1 MQKTSSSA
9 ESPWLSRWAWFT
21 VAATFGLIGIGGL
34 VTSKEA
40 GMSVPDWPTSYGY
53 NMFFL
58 PISQWVGGIFYEH
71 THRLWASMVGM
82 FTVMLAVWLYGKN
95 SRPLL
100 RWGGVVLALGGLAT
114 LASSMPNKYQHAIS
128 SLVPGALAF
137 GASYFWP
144 RCEPSAPWLRRL
156 GVLAFVLV
164 AIQGLLGGL
173 RVTQMA
179 DALGIFHG
187 TLAQLFLVLLSIIAF
202 SMTRFWRELPE
213 RTGIAGI
220 ARFRG
225 ILFVVAAL
233 VLGQL
238 ILGATMRHQHAGL
251 AVNDFP
257 LAHGKLW
264 PATDP
269 VSVDSY
275 NRARKDVADPNPI
288 TAAQIYVHMA
298 HRLGAVTLLAVAI
311 LLVVKTRRELGAA
324 NLLSRGVLCW
334 MALILVQAT
343 LGAFTVLSNKAADIA
358 TAHVVVGAASLVL
371 MSLLTAASFR
381 LALVRDAKAVPAKGS
396 FSTGSRSVDAVTA

>member
-1 MQKTSSSA
+1 MQKTSSPT
-9 ESPWLSRWAWFT
+9 ESPWLRRWAWFT
-21 VAATFGLIGIGGL
+21 VVATFGLIGLGGL
-34 VTSKEA
+34 VTSKGA
-40 GMSVPDWPTSYGY
+40 GMAVPDWPTSYGY

-71 THRLWASMVGM
+71 THRLWASLVGM
-82 FTVMLAVWLYGKN
+82 FTVVLAVWLYGRN

-100 RWGGVVLALGGLAT
+100 RWGGVVLALGGLVT

-128 SLVPGALAF
+128 SLVPGALAV

-144 RCEPSAPWLRRL
+144 RGEPSAPWLRRL

-213 RTGIAGI
+213 RAGATGI

-225 ILFVVAAL
+225 TLLVVAGL

-251 AVNDFP
+251 AVPDFP

-269 VSVDSY
+269 VSVDGY
-275 NRARKDVADPNPI
+275 NRVRKDVVDPNPI
-288 TAAQIYVHMA
+288 TVGHIHLHMA
-298 HRLGAVTLLAVAI
+298 HRLGAVTILAAAV
-311 LLVVKTRRELGAA
+311 LLVMKTRRELGAA
-324 NLLSRGVLCW
+324 NLLSRGVLGW
-334 MALILVQAT
+334 AALIFVQAA
-343 LGAFTVLSNKAADIA
+343 LGAFTVLSQKAADVA
-358 TAHVVVGAASLVL
+358 TAHVVVGAASLVF

-381 LALVRDAKAVPAKGS
+381 LALVRDAKAAPAKGNY
-396 FSTGSRSVDAVTA
+396 STGSPSVDAVTA

>member
-1 MQKTSSSA
+1 MA
-9 ESPWLSRWAWFT
+9 
-21 VAATFGLIGIGGL
+21 
-34 VTSKEA
+34 
-40 GMSVPDWPTSYGY
+40 VPDWPTSYGY

-82 FTVMLAVWLYGKN
+82 FTVVLAVWLYGKN

-100 RWGGVVLALGGLAT
+100 RWGGVALAVGGLAT
-114 LASSMPNKYQHAIS
+114 LASSMPNKYQHATS
-128 SLVPGALAF
+128 SLVPGVLAVV
-137 GASYFWP
+137 ASFFWP
-144 RCEPSAPWLRRL
+144 RREPAAPWFRRL

-187 TLAQLFLVLLSIIAF
+187 TLAQLFLVLLSMIAF

-213 RTGIAGI
+213 RAGVAGV

-225 ILFVVAAL
+225 ILFLVAAL

-251 AVNDFP
+251 AVPDFP

-264 PATDP
+264 PATDV
-269 VSVDSY
+269 VSVDGY
-275 NRARKDVADPNPI
+275 NRARTDVVDPNPI
-288 TAAQIYVHMA
+288 TAPHIYVHMA
-298 HRLGAVTLLAVAI
+298 HRIGAVTLLAAAIFLVA
-311 LLVVKTRRELGAA
+311 KTRRELGGA
-324 NLLSRGVLCW
+324 NLLSRGALVWL
-334 MALILVQAT
+334 ALIVVQAT

-358 TAHVVVGAASLVL
+358 TLHVVVGAVSLVW
-371 MSLLTAASFR
+371 MSLLTAVSFR
-381 LALVRDAKAVPAKGS
+381 LARCGVATEVAAAGN
-396 FSTGSRSVDAVTA
+396 FSESSHTVGAVTA